1 MPDTL
6 IGVYMYTYLRKK
18 RGKGKTNIKLN
29 ENLKLKMLYV
39 RFFDKAI
46 QLLLRYDNQKKN
58 GITVS

>member
-1 MPDTL
+1 MPDIL

-18 RGKGKTNIKLN
+18 KRQRENRDIKLN

-46 QLLLRYDNQKKN
+46 QLLLRYDNQKKMR
-58 GITVS
+58 